1 MSAPRRKP
9 PLAFVMLACFLVFL
23 TLGGGLELLFSR
35 PDWSSPGAMAS
46 RFLGLCVFV
55 LSGTVIAALL
65 AVPPW
70 TPRLV
75 AWWAAAIL
83 ARIAFEALARGGPAE
98 LVDDLPV
105 LVLLAIVLGVTYL
118 FVRVMIR
125 MLVHPPAPPVPSRPP
140 AP

>member
-9 PLAFVMLACFLVFL
+9 PLAFVLLACLLVFL
-23 TLGGGLELLFSR
+23 TLGGGIELLFAR

-55 LSGTVIAALL
+55 LSATVIAALL

-83 ARIAFEALARGGPAE
+83 GRIAFESLARGGPAE
-98 LVDDLPV
+98 LVDNLGV
-105 LVLLAIVLGVTYL
+105 LLFLAIVLGGTYL
-118 FVRVMIR
+118 FVRVVVR
-125 MLVHPPAPPVPSRPP
+125 MLVHPPAPPGVP
-140 AP
+140 